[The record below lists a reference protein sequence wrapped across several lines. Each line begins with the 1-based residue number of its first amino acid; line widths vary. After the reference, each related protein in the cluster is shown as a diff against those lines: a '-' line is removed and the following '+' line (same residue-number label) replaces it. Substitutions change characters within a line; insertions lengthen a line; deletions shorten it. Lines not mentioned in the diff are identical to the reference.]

1 MSSSVISI
9 KDTELER
16 KFLKQS
22 ACIGILLGILVWSLQ
37 VNVTVDRL
45 GCSNIQRSPQGRQ
58 DGSGSYPATVSTR

>member
-9 KDTELER
+9 KDTELEG
-16 KFLKQS
+16 KFLKQIS
-22 ACIGILLGILVWSLQ
+22 LYWYTLGILVWSLQ

-58 DGSGSYPATVSTR
+58 DGSGS